1 MSNTENLVS
10 IQAIK
15 TFQGEEGYKT
25 PQSEP
30 FEVSR
35 QRFADLRAN
44 GLVIEASDAEKKAP
58 APADKANPKPGNKA
72 NPKPANKAKGN
83 SNDKAHPQVTDKTD
97 SPPDSKTPADLS
109 AATDPD
115 AASK

>member
-1 MSNTENLVS
+1 MSNTENLIS

-44 GLVIEASDAEKKAP
+44 GLVIEASETENAASVP
-58 APADKANPKPGNKA
+58 TNKA
-72 NPKPANKAKGN
+72 NPKPDNKANQKPEN
-83 SNDKAHPQVTDKTD
+83 K
-97 SPPDSKTPADLS
+97 
-109 AATDPD
+109 
-115 AASK
+115 